1 VHQRTALALTIA
13 ASLWTLTLIAA
24 PAALTTPAL
33 GVPAA
38 TIYAA
43 SSRIC
48 HQRPERSFH
57 LDGVQLPVCGR
68 CFGLYLSGALGAIA
82 AWTSRRRAGER
93 TRIVLMVT
101 AIPTAV
107 TWSMEMAGLAGFS
120 NLSRALAA
128 LPLGAAAGWVFV
140 QMLRYDSS
148 LDGHEI
154 HDSRSHAR
162 GC

>member
-1 VHQRTALALTIA
+1 MHQRTALALTIA

-24 PAALTTPAL
+24 PTALTTPAL

>member
-24 PAALTTPAL
+24 PTALTTPAL